1 MKYLITIS
9 ILLFSCIV
17 KAQDFGIASSNM
29 AAKEAMEGY
38 AVVKTNAR
46 AAWDFT
52 HMGKCLYETKD
63 TVVDFSGNGRNAF
76 RDGTTF
82 NPIVVETMIEGGNSI
97 TAAGCENTNVT
108 KKCYVSDGAATN
120 LFNTD
125 FEIHMT
131 LSLQDGQIGSQ
142 YFFGLNNGS
151 GRRLYLYFTSSGK
164 VRLAL
169 TLAGNTVSEWE
180 SNYAFQN
187 NTTGA
192 HYIRLRCDF
201 TTDVLKMY
209 IDGIETTITLLSGDA
224 FNLINP
230 ASFSNTW
237 GTAIGGT
244 RTGSTTVQSA
254 NGNMLIYKAA
264 VTPLLT
270 NNQSLKAANWFT
282 YLK

>member
-9 ILLFSCIV
+9 IVFISCFAI
-17 KAQDFGIASSNM
+17 AQDFGIASSNQ
-29 AAKEAMEGY
+29 AAKEALEGY
-38 AVVKTNAR
+38 AVVKANAR

-52 HMGKCLYETKD
+52 RMRKRLYETKD
-63 TVVDFSGNGRNAF
+63 TVIDFSGNGRNAF
-76 RDGTTF
+76 RSGTTF
-82 NPIVVETMIEGGNSI
+82 NPMVVETMIFGGGSI
-97 TAAGCENTNVT
+97 TAAACENSNVT
-108 KKCYVSDGAATN
+108 KNCYVQDGAATN

-125 FEIHMT
+125 FETHIT

-142 YFFGLNNGS
+142 YVFGLNNGA
-151 GRRLYLYFTSSGK
+151 GKRMYLYVVSTGK
-164 VRLAL
+164 IRLAL
-169 TLAGNTVSEWE
+169 TLAGSTVSEWE
-180 SNYAFQN
+180 STYAFQN

-201 TTDVLKMY
+201 TNDVLKMY
-209 IDGIETTITLLSGDA
+209 VDGVETTLTLLSGDA

-230 ASFSNTW
+230 SGFTNTW

-244 RTGSTTVQSA
+244 RTGSTAIQSG